1 MNRFDYVHSKLDGP
15 NLNTVFYRLDSLE
28 VHVHERFQNFVQ
40 CLKSFDLVKKACFG
54 KDLSEDW
61 LEKIRAFENSYRSLG
76 ISITPKAHCVF
87 FEVPLFLEE
96 VGMGLGHFATQK
108 FESVHC
114 NIKPM
119 MGWYKRSEN
128 HPDFAEK
135 LMGCIVNY
143 NSEHVKNFA
152 KVIKGKKKVKRL
164 KK

>member
-1 MNRFDYVHSKLDGP
+1 M
-15 NLNTVFYRLDSLE
+15 FYRLDSLE

-40 CLKSFDLVKKACFG
+40 CLKLFDLVKKACFG
-54 KDLSEDW
+54 KVLSADW
-61 LEKIRAFENSYRSLG
+61 LEKIRAFEKSYRSLG

-96 VGMGLGHFATQK
+96 VKMGLKHFATQK

-128 HPDFAEK
+128 HPDFADK
-135 LMGCIVNY
+135 LMACIVNY
-143 NSEHVKNFA
+143 NGEHVTNFA
-152 KVIKGKKKVKRL
+152 KVIKGKKKIKRL